1 MGLTR
6 RKDSYYVQFP
16 VLDDG
21 VTVTYGRGIPGAKL
35 KRWKV
40 SIISRN

>member
-16 VLDDG
+16 VLNDG
-21 VTVTYGRGIPGAKL
+21 TTLTLAGCAWGD
-35 KRWKV
+35 
-40 SIISRN
+40 